1 MTETLTLATRGSDLA
16 LRQAETVRDALTTR
30 RRDVDVRRVETRG
43 DRIDDELIHRLGRTG
58 AFVRALDE
66 EVLSGDADLAVHSL
80 KDVPTE
86 DVDDLVIAGVPERA
100 PSGDVI
106 VHPDEYGIEDL
117 PSGSVVGTGSLRRTA
132 QITAARPDLE
142 VEPIRGNVDTR
153 IEKLLAPGLQAEHE
167 RRLIAAGELSAET
180 ASDADDATNGDA
192 DGAESDAED
201 DVGDGDAGG
210 GDAGGGDAGDDV
222 DEEFDRAVEEW
233 FDDLSDIERSAME
246 RRVDTEYDAIV
257 LAEAGLHRSELL
269 YEVPTTRLPREEFVP
284 AAGQGVIAVTA
295 VDPDVVEAVRSAI
308 DHPRTRIAAT
318 VERTVL
324 GTLNGGCIAPIG
336 VSALVQGEYV
346 HTRARVLST
355 DGTEEVAEARDL
367 PIESHARAAEAFAED
382 LAERGAAELIQR
394 AREEA
399 DAATDASTGGAETV
413 MRGSEEGDGE

>member
-16 LRQAETVRDALTTR
+16 LTQAETVRDALSTR
-30 RRDVDVRRVETRG
+30 KREVEIRRVETRG
-43 DRIDDELIHRLGRTG
+43 DQIPDEQIHRLGRTG

-66 EVLSGDADLAVHSL
+66 EVLAGDADLAVHSL

-86 DVDDLVIAGVPERA
+86 GMEDMVVAGVPERA
-100 PSGDVI
+100 PSGDVL
-106 VHPDEYGIEDL
+106 VHPDGLALAEL
-117 PSGSVVGTGSLRRTA
+117 PAGTVVGTGSLRRTA
-132 QITAARPDLE
+132 QIAAARPDLT

-167 RRLIAAGELSAET
+167 RRLIAAGEAAALTAESAAEE
-180 ASDADDATNGDA
+180 SDGDMDDDAA
-192 DGAESDAED
+192 EESDGDTDDDAAE
-201 DVGDGDAGG
+201 
-210 GDAGGGDAGDDV
+210 
-222 DEEFDRAVEEW
+222 ESFERSVEEW
-233 FDDLSDIERSAME
+233 FDSLSELERSAME
-246 RRVDTEYDAIV
+246 RSVDVEYDALV
-257 LAEAGLHRSELL
+257 MAEAGLRRSGL
-269 YEVPTTRLPREEFVP
+269 YDDDRMSRLPREEFVP

-295 VDPDVVEAVRSAI
+295 ADPDVVEAVRSAI